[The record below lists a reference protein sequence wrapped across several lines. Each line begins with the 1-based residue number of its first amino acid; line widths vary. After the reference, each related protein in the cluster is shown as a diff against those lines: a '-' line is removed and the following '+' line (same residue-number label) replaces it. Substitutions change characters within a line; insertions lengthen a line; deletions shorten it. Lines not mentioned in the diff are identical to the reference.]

1 MSRIESTT
9 LMSASSQAGD
19 YARVEPRRGMRRWLR
34 AAFAAALVVAIGGA
48 VAWTGALRAF
58 LSPRGAQLSYFT
70 CTPTDLSLTL
80 SESGEIK
87 PVKSIDIHC
96 ELDSPQNTIL
106 FIVAESTAVKKGDLL
121 VEFASDRITQEILTE
136 EASLSR
142 STSDL
147 EAARQELAIQL
158 SQNASDVEKART
170 ELEIA
175 RLDLK
180 KYEDGDY
187 PQKLNSVDLDIEQ
200 TTLEIERKQEELDK
214 SRRLMDKGY
223 ITATKLRELD
233 FELKRAQMTLEKH
246 KLAKTILLQYEAPKE
261 RAQKQT
267 AVTQAEQ
274 QFERVQKEAESK
286 EKQALAKVANAEA
299 QLNVTKSRLERL
311 KSELAKCRITA
322 PSDGTVRYA
331 DDDWRGDPIGPG
343 KSVWKGQTLLKLP
356 DTSQM
361 MVATRIHESDRHK
374 VEEGMPCLVTVPAV
388 PGRTFSGKIS
398 KVAKYADSQRSWWN
412 PELKEHATEIM
423 LGESDPALSPGDTA
437 QVKILVGDV
446 SDVLAVP
453 VVAVHSR
460 GTRSFVFVRER
471 DRPMPREVKIGRAT
485 TTMIEITDGLRSGD
499 DVLMTP
505 REDLLA
511 MLPREDAG
519 EKAPKPGE
527 GRDARPARTASSGGT
542 SGGGSGGAAKRGK

>member
-1 MSRIESTT
+1 MSRIESSDV
-9 LMSASSQAGD
+9 LLPSAAVPG
-19 YARVEPRRGMRRWLR
+19 YARVRPSGWSRRLVRVAVAVG
-34 AAFAAALVVAIGGA
+34 AIVVVAGALV
-48 VAWTGALRAF
+48 WTGALRSW
-58 LSPRGAQLSYFT
+58 LSPRAAQLSYYT
-70 CTPTDLSLTL
+70 CAPTDLSLTL

-147 EAARQELAIQL
+147 EAARQELAIQT
-158 SQNASDVEKART
+158 SQNASDIEKART

-187 PQKLNSVDLDIEQ
+187 PQKLNSVNLDIEQ

-214 SRRLMDKGY
+214 SKRLMDKGY
-223 ITATKLRELD
+223 VTATKLRELD
-233 FELKRAQMTLEKH
+233 FDVKKAQMTLEKH

-286 EKQALAKVANAEA
+286 EKQAVAKVANAEA
-299 QLNVTKSRLERL
+299 QLTVTKSRLERL
-311 KSELAKCRITA
+311 RSELAKCRILA

-374 VEEGMPCLVTVPAV
+374 VAEGMPCLVTVPAV
-388 PGRTFSGKIS
+388 PGRTFSGRIS

-423 LGESDPALSPGDTA
+423 LDESDPALSPGDTA

-446 SDVLAVP
+446 SNVLAVP
-453 VVAVHSR
+453 VVSVHAR
-460 GTRSFVFVRER
+460 GARSFVFVRAGSGAAL
-471 DRPMPREVKIGRAT
+471 REVKIGRAT
-485 TTMIEITDGLRSGD
+485 TTMIEIVEGLRAGD
-499 DVLMTP
+499 EVLMTP
-505 REDLLA
+505 REDLLTL
-511 MLPREDAG
+511 LPRDDLGDRQPKEGD
-519 EKAPKPGE
+519 KPGA
-527 GRDARPARTASSGGT
+527 GGARTASTGT
-542 SGGGSGGAAKRGK
+542 PKPAGGGAAKRGK